1 MTHNKQA
8 TGSSGEDIATDYL
21 RKQGFTIVTHNFRTK
36 VGEIDIIARRGDKL
50 HFVEVKARTSDIK
63 GKPYEAVNRRKVEHL
78 KKAAHIY
85 LLQNKNKGLIL
96 SIDVISVRLDLGTLD
111 YFEGVE
117 I

>member
-1 MTHNKQA
+1 MTSKIQ

-21 RKQGFTIVTHNFRTK
+21 RKQGFTIVTRNFRTR
-36 VGEIDIIARRGDKL
+36 VGEIDIIAKRGDKL

-63 GKPYEAVNRRKVEHL
+63 GQPYEAVTRRKLEHL

-85 LLQNKNKGLIL
+85 LLQNKNQGLIL